1 MNTSKKII
9 KYLAMAFALF
19 LAITIVTGILQGMYA
34 VYDSFRPSSS
44 PVTESKISEI
54 NTTINDIN
62 IDLFYSSLT
71 IKRGN
76 KLTIET
82 NNSKITTSEEENKL
96 NIKEEKHKWHK
107 NNKYEIT
114 ITIPLNIDI
123 NTLDINMG
131 AGTLNIDTISTDKLT
146 LDLGAGSTTINNIN
160 TNRANINTG
169 AGSFTINKGIINDL
183 DLDIGVG
190 ETNVAA
196 ALTGNTKID
205 TGVGTLKLALEGT
218 ITNYQIKVNKGIGKV
233 TIDNQE
239 VKDNE
244 VVGSGPNTITL
255 SGGLGDIEVQF
266 VGR

>member
-19 LAITIVTGILQGMYA
+19 LAITIVAGILQGMYA
-34 VYDSFRPSSS
+34 VYESFRPSNSQ
-44 PVTESKISEI
+44 VTKSKISEI

-82 NNSKITTSEEENKL
+82 NNNKITTSEEGNKL

-107 NNKYEIT
+107 NNKYAMT
-114 ITIPLNIDI
+114 ITIPTDID
-123 NTLDINMG
+123 TLDINMG
-131 AGTLNIDTISTDKLT
+131 AGTLNIDTISTDKLI
-146 LDLGAGSTTINNIN
+146 LDLGAGSTMINNIN

-190 ETNVAA
+190 ETNVVAV
-196 ALTGNTKID
+196 LTGNTKID
-205 TGVGTLKLALEGT
+205 TGVGALKLALEGT
-218 ITNYQIKVNKGIGKV
+218 ITNYQIKVNEGIGKV

>member
-19 LAITIVTGILQGMYA
+19 LAITIVAGILQGIYA
-34 VYDSFRPSSS
+34 VYNSFRPSSS
-44 PVTESKISEI
+44 PVPESKISEI

-76 KLTIET
+76 K
-82 NNSKITTSEEENKL
+82 
-96 NIKEEKHKWHK
+96 HKWHK
-107 NNKYEIT
+107 NNKYAMT
-114 ITIPLNIDI
+114 ITIPTDID
-123 NTLDINMG
+123 TLDINMG
-131 AGTLNIDTISTDKLT
+131 AGTLNIDTISTDKLI

-196 ALTGNTKID
+196 VLTGNTKID
-205 TGVGTLKLALEGT
+205 TGVGALKLALEGT

-239 VKDNE
+239 IKDNE
-244 VVGSGPNTITL
+244 VVGSGPNAITL